1 MAAPPSK
8 IPRFELWW
16 VRLPQ
21 QQGHH
26 QTGRRP
32 AVVVADEPDNRFCI
46 VAPLTRTL
54 NRTRFKCTLKV
65 EPSEQ
70 NGLDAESVVLGFQ
83 IRYLDR
89 SRLDDRIG
97 RLSPGDQAIL
107 DGLLAELLGFD
118 G

>member
-1 MAAPPSK
+1 MPPPPSK
-8 IPRFELWW
+8 IPRFEVWR
-16 VRLPQ
+16 VALPD

-32 AVVVADEPDNRFCI
+32 AVIVADEPENRFSI
-46 VAPLTRTL
+46 VAPITTTL
-54 NRTRFKCTLKV
+54 ARRSFKCTLVV
-65 EPSEQ
+65 EPSVE
-70 NGLDAESVVLGFQ
+70 NGLGTTSVVLGFQ

-89 SRLDDRIG
+89 NRLDERMG
-97 RLSPGDQAIL
+97 RLSTGDQAIL

>member
-1 MAAPPSK
+1 MPAPAAK

-16 VRLPQ
+16 VRLPD

-32 AVVVADEPDNRFCI
+32 AVVVADEPDNGFTI
-46 VAPLTRTL
+46 VAPVTTNLER
-54 NRTRFKCTLKV
+54 RRFKCTLVV
-65 EPSEQ
+65 EPSAE
-70 NGLDAESVVLGFQ
+70 NGLGSTSIVLGFQ

-89 SRLDDRIG
+89 NRLEERMG
-97 RLSPGDQAIL
+97 QLSPTDQAVL